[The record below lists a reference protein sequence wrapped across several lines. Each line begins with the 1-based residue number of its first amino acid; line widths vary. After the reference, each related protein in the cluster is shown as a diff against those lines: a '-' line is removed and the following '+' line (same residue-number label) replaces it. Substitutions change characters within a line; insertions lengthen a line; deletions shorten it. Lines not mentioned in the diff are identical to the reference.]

1 MRKNMKNYLII
12 FAIAFSLVGCNDAI
26 DIEQP
31 GRLGAEQAFQTVD
44 DLESGLL
51 GAYNEFDSTSE
62 IQFNAVF
69 ADEIAIGFDN
79 GGQGIGNG
87 EYGFI
92 LNPGSAA
99 PTAIWVNYNDALNA
113 TTRVIEAAG
122 LIEVDQ
128 EEQARFNT
136 VLGEALA
143 LRAYAHFQL
152 LSYLSTDYADDSA
165 LATILVNFVPTVDQA
180 LPRNTN
186 GEIYQS
192 INEDL
197 SRASS
202 LLPSGSSD
210 PTRVSVDFIIA
221 LQARMAAYRG
231 QYAQADTFASDLLT
245 RYPLANR
252 AQYEAMYLDSDNTEV
267 IFKLERAFGDS
278 YDGQG
283 ITGSGFA
290 GGWAGANFAFVNA
303 TLAGSPYF
311 EMGRAVFNLLDPIDI
326 RFDVNVAPTSVIDP
340 DYLTNQDPALDI
352 LVIQKYPGSEG
363 RDLMNDLKIFRS
375 SEMVLIRAEA
385 AASAGN
391 LNGAANSAASF
402 LKQLRDARFG
412 SDQPLPNFGSQQ
424 EAFAAILDERRIE
437 LVFEGHRWKDLKRL
451 GALANR
457 GIQRDAIDCAINGA
471 CSLPVSDFR
480 FTMPVPLVELN
491 ANINIQQNPG
501 Y

>member
-1 MRKNMKNYLII
+1 MKNKMKNYLII
-12 FAIAFSLVGCNDAI
+12 FALGLSLIACNDAI

-44 DLESGLL
+44 DLELGLF
-51 GAYNEFDSTSE
+51 GAYDEFDTTPE

-69 ADEIAIGFDN
+69 TDELAIGFDN
-79 GGQGIGNG
+79 GGQGLGSG

-99 PTAIWVNYNDALNA
+99 PTAMWLNYNDALNA
-113 TTRVIEAAG
+113 TTRVIEAAN
-122 LIEVDQ
+122 LIEVDAADQ
-128 EEQARFNT
+128 TRFNT
-136 VLGEALA
+136 ILGETLA

-152 LSYLSTDYADDSA
+152 LSYLSTDYTDDSA
-165 LATILVNFVPTVDQA
+165 LATIVVDFIPTIDQQ
-180 LPRNTN
+180 LTRNTN
-186 GEIYQS
+186 GEVYQS
-192 INEDL
+192 INDDL

-202 LLPSGSSD
+202 LLPAGSAD
-210 PTRVSVDFIIA
+210 ATRVSADFIIA

-231 QYAQADTFASDLLT
+231 QYAQADGFAADLLT
-245 RYPLANR
+245 RYPIATR
-252 AQYEAMYLDSDNTEV
+252 AEYEAMYLDADNTEV
-267 IFKLERAFGDS
+267 IFKLERAFGDN

-283 ITGSGFA
+283 NTGSGFA

-303 TLAGSPYF
+303 TLSGSPYF
-311 EMGRAVFNLLDPIDI
+311 EMGRAVFNQLDETDI
-326 RFDVNVAPTSVIDP
+326 RFDVNIAPTSVIDA
-340 DYLTNQDPALDI
+340 DYQTNQDPALDI

-363 RDLMNDLKIFRS
+363 RDLMNDLKVFRS
-375 SEMVLIRAEA
+375 SEMLLIRAEA

-391 LNGAANSAASF
+391 INGASNSTAAF
-402 LKQLRDARFG
+402 LKQLADARFG
-412 SDQPLPNFGSQQ
+412 TDQALPSFGSQQ

-451 GALANR
+451 GALAGR
-457 GIQRDAIDCAINGA
+457 GIERDAIDCAINGA

-480 FTMPVPLVELN
+480 FTMPIPLVELN
-491 ANINIQQNPG
+491 ANNNIQQNPG